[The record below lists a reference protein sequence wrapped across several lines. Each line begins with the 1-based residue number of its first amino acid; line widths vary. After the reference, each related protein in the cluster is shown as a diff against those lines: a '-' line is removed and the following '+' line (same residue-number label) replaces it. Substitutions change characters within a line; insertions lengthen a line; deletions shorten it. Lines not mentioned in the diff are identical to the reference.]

1 MQDATS
7 ITMAGETVVAQ
18 RVIGGARVAPGV
30 AVARQ
35 TGRLGLGE
43 TVVQIAGQV
52 RRAISRGQQH
62 DRTNCDRPDENRQPC
77 PTKVPLHREYVT
89 LPNVQRALTRD
100 ALLILLVV
108 LAAGTLANFIP
119 SRHLAWWGK
128 GQEPPQ
134 VDVDFRLIDPGSA
147 EVMRTS
153 LPGVVFLDTRSA
165 ASFATGHVPG
175 AIPTS
180 YTELPAELTADR
192 LATLRKA
199 NAVILY
205 GAGEETDVEQLL
217 GQELRRRGLPPPHV
231 LVGGFEGW
239 LGLGL
244 PTESAT

>member
-7 ITMAGETVVAQ
+7 ITMAGKTVVAQ

-165 ASFATGHVPG
+165 ASFAARPRSDIAIG
-175 AIPTS
+175 ARVFH
-180 YTELPAELTADR
+180 E
-192 LATLRKA
+192 KFG
-199 NAVILY
+199 Y
-205 GAGEETDVEQLL
+205 GQVR
-217 GQELRRRGLPPPHV
+217 GQEGNKLEIDFDKAGIKRVIDSFVTL
-231 LVGGFEGW
+231 
-239 LGLGL
+239 
-244 PTESAT
+244 AK